1 MANEIEDIENIFI
14 KTEPVVSEAIEVVS
28 EAIEVEE
35 EAPKKRGR
43 PKRQLTEK
51 QLEALSKGR
60 AKVKE
65 NRLKTSQQLKLE
77 QREQKKELTKRQK
90 KALENVRKTK
100 KLDEWDELKANVLS
114 KLPDEES
121 FNTCKAFLDTLS
133 EDEIINEKKRNE
145 KLLIMCRHIKAKMN

>member
-1 MANEIEDIENIFI
+1 MEDIENIFI
-14 KTEPVVSEAIEVVS
+14 KTEPVEA
-28 EAIEVEE
+28 EA

-51 QLEALSKGR
+51 QLDALSKGR

-65 NRLKTSQQLKLE
+65 NRMKTSQQLKLE

-100 KLDEWDELKANVLS
+100 KIDEWDEVKANVLS

-133 EDEIINEKKRNE
+133 DEEIINEKKRNE

>member
-1 MANEIEDIENIFI
+1 MEDIENIFI
-14 KTEPVVSEAIEVVS
+14 KTEPVEA

-77 QREQKKELTKRQK
+77 QRELKKELTKRQK
-90 KALENVRKTK
+90 K
-100 KLDEWDELKANVLS
+100 
-114 KLPDEES
+114 P
-121 FNTCKAFLDTLS
+121 
-133 EDEIINEKKRNE
+133 
-145 KLLIMCRHIKAKMN
+145 

>member
-1 MANEIEDIENIFI
+1 MENEIENIFI
-14 KTEPVVSEAIEVVS
+14 KTEPIEA
-28 EAIEVEE
+28 EAEAD
-35 EAPKKRGR
+35 APKKRGR

-77 QREQKKELTKRQK
+77 QREQK
-90 KALENVRKTK
+90 N
-100 KLDEWDELKANVLS
+100 
-114 KLPDEES
+114 S
-121 FNTCKAFLDTLS
+121 FNTCKAFLDTLTD
-133 EDEIINEKKRNE
+133 EEIINEQKRNE

>member
-14 KTEPVVSEAIEVVS
+14 KTEPFVSEAIEDES
-28 EAIEVEE
+28 EAIE
-35 EAPKKRGR
+35 PKKRGR

-90 KALENVRKTK
+90 KALETVRKTK
-100 KLDEWDELKANVLS
+100 KLDEWDETKANVLS
-114 KLPDEES
+114 KLPDEDS

-133 EDEIINEKKRNE
+133 DEEILNEQKRNE